1 VKGDLSEIQ
10 IQTLFRSRCRIMC
23 PAVAV
28 IGIPN
33 ASKRTQWAAQ
43 QAKREGLATGFPD
56 LLCFWKGPGVAA
68 VEFKSEKGKLSDN
81 QAEWIERLID
91 MGVPCI
97 VSRDADEAVEFLRGL
112 GAPFIGR
119 AR

>member
-1 VKGDLSEIQ
+1 VSEIAT
-10 IQTLFRSRCRIMC
+10 QTLFRSRILC
-23 PAVAV
+23 PAVAIV
-28 IGIPN
+28 AVPN

-56 LLCFWKGPGVAA
+56 LICLWKGPGVAA
-68 VEFKSEKGKLSDN
+68 IEFKSEKGKLSDN

-91 MGVPCI
+91 MGIPCI
-97 VSRDADEAVEFLRGL
+97 VSRDADEAVEWLREL

-119 AR
+119 VG